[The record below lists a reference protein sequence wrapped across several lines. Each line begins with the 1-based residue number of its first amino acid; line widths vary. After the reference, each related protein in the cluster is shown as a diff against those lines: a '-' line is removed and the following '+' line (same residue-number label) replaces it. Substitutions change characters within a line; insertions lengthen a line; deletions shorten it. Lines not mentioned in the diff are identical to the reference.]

1 MRRVK
6 LVFLALGAL
15 VISTASASAI
25 EFKRRTEVP
34 GEPQA
39 IWSFAGD
46 FCAIKDWLP
55 LVADCKETKEGDDT
69 FRTITLKDGG
79 KIKDKL
85 TEKGDTS
92 YSYEIVESSL
102 PVKNYKGKFWVEPD
116 DEPERTAVYWE
127 GEFGANGVSD
137 EAARKKVFDVLDTGM
152 KGIKQMAL
160 QKTPGAS
167 DHD

>member
-1 MRRVK
+1 MRRMQ
-6 LVFLALGAL
+6 LVCLALGAL

-25 EFKRRTEVP
+25 EVKRRTEIP

-46 FCAIKDWLP
+46 FCAIKDWHP
-55 LVADCKETKEGDDT
+55 LVANCQEIKEGDDT
-69 FRTITLKDGG
+69 FRTITLKDGST
-79 KIKDKL
+79 IKDKL
-85 TEKGDTS
+85 TEKDDNS
-92 YSYEIVESSL
+92 YSYEIVESPF
-102 PVKNYKGKFWVEPD
+102 PVKNYKAKFWVEPD

-127 GEFGANGVSD
+127 AEFDANGASD
-137 EAARKKVFDVLDTGM
+137 EEARKKIFDVLVAGM

-160 QKTPGAS
+160 QKAPGAS